1 MTRIKKTLF
10 VTRDGI
16 RPQDT
21 LWLFVERK
29 IFPRE
34 DLYSILKGFGE
45 ITIET
50 PQSPTSEEFFSLK
63 ATTEQMEGM
72 GAEGHDI
79 DAGRCGLKA
88 ATRPLVER

>member
-1 MTRIKKTLF
+1 MTRINKTLF

-21 LWLFVERK
+21 LWLFVEK

-50 PQSPTSEEFFSLK
+50 PQSPPPRRNSL
-63 ATTEQMEGM
+63 
-72 GAEGHDI
+72 
-79 DAGRCGLKA
+79 
-88 ATRPLVER
+88 V